1 MPSDS
6 QFWVILVAWLYQNN
20 IHPSEFQ
27 QKHKV
32 IWHFI
37 AYLSPTSCFNK
48 THIFTFSF
56 LSSLVAK
63 IGLMFRFWPIRLQW
77 SPLERSSSYSRK
89 GFFFFSF
96 PAVPTHPIFEYG
108 HDAEGNSSPL
118 VSSMKKWVSLPRMVN
133 RKIGRVWSLMTPE
146 AADPFLQNSAYVKKV
161 TPICSSHSE
170 SNFPIFTAKT
180 FVTQTN
186 WCLAW
191 WANFPLKEEFWPMWA
206 NIPFKQHG
214 CIQVKVQEAGNLTV
228 NFAHSW
234 CLLMFVL
241 SPWGPPGPQ

>member
-89 GFFFFSF
+89 GFFFSF

-118 VSSMKKWVSLPRMVN
+118 VSSMRKWVSLPRMVN

-146 AADPFLQNSAYVKKV
+146 AADLIPTQPLPPEFCLCKKSNSYLFKPQWVRFSNIYSQNIRNSSKLVSGMMSQFSFEGGGLASVSQYSLQTVWM
-161 TPICSSHSE
+161 HSNQ
-170 SNFPIFTAKT
+170 STGS
-180 FVTQTN
+180 
-186 WCLAW
+186 W
-191 WANFPLKEEFWPMWA
+191 EFD
-206 NIPFKQHG
+206 
-214 CIQVKVQEAGNLTV
+214 
-228 NFAHSW
+228 S
-234 CLLMFVL
+234 
-241 SPWGPPGPQ
+241 